1 MRWPPDPTGRRRTVD
16 DVPRISA
23 GLVVYRWAP
32 DEPVTPDD
40 PRSIAPDGL
49 RTATEPAVAGPTVV
63 LDERVP
69 LVPRAPAP
77 SVVRR
82 AGDVHVE
89 VLCAHMGGPLWAR
102 KDDHA
107 WSFPKGELEEGEDEP
122 AGARREFTEEL
133 GLAAPDEPWWRLGE
147 YRYSSGK
154 RVVLFAVEADL
165 AVDAVR
171 PGTFEMEWPPRSGR
185 RQEFPEVDRVAWFD
199 VPTARTKLVAGQV
212 PALDDLERRLAA
224 AG

>member
-1 MRWPPDPTGRRRTVD
+1 M
-16 DVPRISA
+16 
-23 GLVVYRWAP
+23 
-32 DEPVTPDD
+32 TPDD
-40 PRSIAPDGL
+40 PGSIAPEGL
-49 RTATEPAVAGPTVV
+49 RTAAQPAVAGADVGP
-63 LDERVP
+63 DE
-69 LVPRAPAP
+69 PAP
-77 SVVRR
+77 LVRR
-82 AGDVHVE
+82 APVTSPVRRVGAARVE

-102 KDDHA
+102 KDEHA
-107 WSFPKGELEEGEDEP
+107 WSFPKGELEDGEDELV
-122 AGARREFTEEL
+122 GARREFVEEL

-171 PGTFEMEWPPRSGR
+171 PGPFEMEWPPRSGR

-212 PALDDLERRLAA
+212 PALDDLARRLAA
-224 AG
+224 VG

>member
-32 DEPVTPDD
+32 DEPVTPDG
-40 PRSIAPDGL
+40 PGSIAPDGL

-63 LDERVP
+63 PDERVP